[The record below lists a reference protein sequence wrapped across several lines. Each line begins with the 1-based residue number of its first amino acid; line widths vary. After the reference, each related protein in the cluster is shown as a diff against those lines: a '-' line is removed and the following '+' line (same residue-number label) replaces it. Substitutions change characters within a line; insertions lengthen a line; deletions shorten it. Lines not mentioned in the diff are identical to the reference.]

1 MTLETLFDKKTN
13 KLDSFSG
20 MGLPTPFWL
29 VMILGKICYLV
40 G

>member
-13 KLDSFSG
+13 KLGSFSG

-29 VMILGKICYLV
+29 VMNIGKTWYVV